1 MQDLNDLYYFVQIVN
16 HGGFAPAGRALGI
29 PKSKLSRRLAML
41 EDRLQVRLIKRSTR
55 HFTVSE
61 IGKTYY
67 DHCLAMLIEAEA
79 AQASIEEVR
88 AEPRGK
94 IRITCPVMILQA
106 HIGTMLADFMAQHPL
121 LTVELEATSR
131 QIDVISEGV
140 DLTIYVQPPPLQDS
154 NLVMR
159 ILSDCGQALVAS
171 PKLIEQYGIIPT
183 LPSELNGLPSIS
195 RPGPQASCWT
205 LYGANNEQEMV
216 YHTPRFI
223 TADMM
228 ALKEAV
234 LAGVGVAQLPLM
246 AVNKQLEEGSLIN
259 LLPQW
264 APVREIIYVVFSS
277 KRGLLP
283 SIRLL
288 IDYLVQ
294 RFAQLDVD
302 L

>member
-1 MQDLNDLYYFVQIVN
+1 MQDLNNLYYFVQIVN

-41 EDRLQVRLIKRSTR
+41 EEQLHVRLIKRSTR

-67 DHCLAMLIEAEA
+67 QHCLAMLNEAEA
-79 AQASIEEVR
+79 AQESIESVR

-106 HIGTMLADFMAQHPL
+106 HISAMLAEFMALYPQL
-121 LTVELEATSR
+121 KVELEATSR
-131 QIDVISEGV
+131 QVDVISEGV
-140 DLTIYVQPPPLQDS
+140 DLAIYVRPPPLPDS

-171 PKLIEQYGIIPT
+171 PTLVQQYDGVPKLPC
-183 LPSELNGLPSIS
+183 ELNGLPSIS

-205 LYGANNEQEMV
+205 LYGQNGTQAVV

-223 TADMM
+223 TTDMI
-228 ALKEAV
+228 ALREAAM
-234 LAGVGVAQLPLM
+234 AGVGVVQLPLM
-246 AVNKQLEEGSLIN
+246 ALCQQIKEGSLIK
-259 LLPQW
+259 LVPEW
-264 APVREIIYVVFSS
+264 APMRELIHVVFSS

-288 IDYLVQ
+288 IDFLAQ
-294 RFAQLDVD
+294 RFVELGLD
-302 L
+302 

>member
-16 HGGFAPAGRALGI
+16 YGGFAPAGRALGI

-41 EDRLQVRLIKRSTR
+41 EERLHIRLIKRSTR

-61 IGKTYY
+61 VGKTYY
-67 DHCLAMLIEAEA
+67 QHCVAMLIEAEA
-79 AQASIEEVR
+79 AQESIEAVR

-94 IRITCPVMILQA
+94 IRITCPVMILQT
-106 HIGTMLADFMAQHPL
+106 HIGAMLADFMALYPL

-131 QIDVISEGV
+131 QVDVISEGI
-140 DLTIYVQPPPLQDS
+140 DLAIYVRPPPLQDS

-171 PKLIEQYGIIPT
+171 PTLVQQYDGVPQ
-183 LPSELNGLPSIS
+183 LPCELNGLPSIS
-195 RPGPQASCWT
+195 RPGPQASCWA
-205 LYGANNEQEMV
+205 LYGQNDTQAVV

-223 TADMM
+223 TTDMV
-228 ALKEAV
+228 ALREAAM
-234 LAGVGVAQLPLM
+234 AGVGIVQLPLM
-246 AVNKQLEEGSLIN
+246 AVCKQLKAGSLVK
-259 LLPQW
+259 LVPEW
-264 APVREIIYVVFSS
+264 APIRELIHVVFSS

-288 IDYLVQ
+288 IDYLAQ
-294 RFAQLDVD
+294 RFANLDVD